1 MIMYEKHDIEE
12 MLKEYLLKK
21 SQLDELEE
29 KIENNDIQIKF
40 HGTKNKESE
49 EETIRNLSLSSP
61 IISDTPKG
69 KTNKISNTTENIAL
83 SYREKMIYT
92 NKADKIKLMNENVA
106 YNKTAEPLREA
117 VGRVER
123 MLRALNNEEKL
134 IIKTYYMY
142 EPKWNYVANTYFKIY
157 TETRTINQLKNV
169 RDAALEKMLKVVNI

>member
-1 MIMYEKHDIEE
+1 MIMYVKHDIEE

-21 SQLDELEE
+21 SQLEELER
-29 KIENNDIQIKF
+29 KIESNNTQINF
-40 HGTKNKESE
+40 HGTKFKESE

-61 IISDTPKG
+61 EISDIPKG
-69 KTNKISNTTENIAL
+69 KTNKINNTTENIAL
-83 SYREKMIYT
+83 TYREKMIYT

-106 YNKTAEPLREA
+106 YNKTAEPLREL

-142 EPKWNYVANTYFKIY
+142 EPKWNYVVNTYFATYK
-157 TETRTINQLKNV
+157 ETRTINQLKNI
-169 RDAALEKMLKVVNI
+169 RDTALEKMLKVVNI